1 MPMVAGPKGTAGN
14 ACASCSRGVALV
26 VARAGGGWQAARDGG
41 TGRLHR
47 GEPDHLR
54 LCAPVRACR
63 TDRRRRLPVGRERR
77 GLMPFAETRA
87 ALGNLI
93 G

>member
-1 MPMVAGPKGTAGN
+1 MALVAGPKGTAVN

-47 GEPDHLR
+47 GEPDQLR
-54 LCAPVRACR
+54 LCALVGQSGGG
-63 TDRRRRLPVGRERR
+63 LPVERERS
-77 GLMPFAETRA
+77 LMPLAETRA
-87 ALGNLI
+87 GLGNLV